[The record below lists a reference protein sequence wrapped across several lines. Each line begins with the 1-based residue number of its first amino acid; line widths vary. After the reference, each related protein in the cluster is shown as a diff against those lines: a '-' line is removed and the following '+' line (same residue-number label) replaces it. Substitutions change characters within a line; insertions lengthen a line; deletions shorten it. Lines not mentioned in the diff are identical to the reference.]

1 MATWTVE
8 STIIKWECD
17 VGTAF
22 ICACGAT
29 LLRGRIHKY
38 SWYDEEDVELE
49 VWGEKEEDGTWALM
63 HCITEALSC
72 KLVRPE
78 VLLFDQRVVAA
89 ANVDEVHNDMC
100 NGMCLLSFGI

>member
-1 MATWTVE
+1 M
-8 STIIKWECD
+8 
-17 VGTAF
+17 F
-22 ICACGAT
+22 ILPLLLPLLLLLPLALPLQPLQLL

-38 SWYDEEDVELE
+38 SWYDEQDVELE
-49 VWGEKEEDGTWALM
+49 VWGEEEEDGTWALM

-89 ANVDEVHNDMC
+89 ANVDEVHNNDMC
-100 NGMCLLSFGI
+100 NGICLLSFGI